1 MDFALL
7 PHPQAPEL
15 GLDVR
20 VGFQGDFHRSAFAL
34 AGNALGFNP
43 GVEVAGGFEGD
54 GGPRWSADLEGQ

>member
-20 VGFQGDFHRSAFAL
+20 VGFQGYFHRSAIAL
-34 AGNALGFNP
+34 AGDALGF
-43 GVEVAGGFEGD
+43 
-54 GGPRWSADLEGQ
+54 DLGLVLGRQ